1 MSKVMRTI
9 DAKSFII
16 GVLLTIVIGSAM
28 GQQSGMSLDEIY
40 GLGTGRS
47 TRARSTSTKKITNSI
62 PSGYEVVGVDN
73 GTIYYWKR

>member
-1 MSKVMRTI
+1 MSKVIKAI

-28 GQQSGMSLDEIY
+28 GQQIGIQPVWSGA
-40 GLGTGRS
+40 GGTS
-47 TRARSTSTKKITNSI
+47 TTKKITTSI

>member
-16 GVLLTIVIGSAM
+16 GVLLTIVIGSAL
-28 GQQSGMSLDEIY
+28 GQQIGIQPVWSGAS
-40 GLGTGRS
+40 G
-47 TRARSTSTKKITNSI
+47 TSTKKITNSI
-62 PSGYEVVGVDN
+62 PSGYEVVGVDD

>member
-1 MSKVMRTI
+1 MSKVMRSI

-40 GLGTGRS
+40 GLGKG
-47 TRARSTSTKKITNSI
+47 RSTSTKKITTSI
-62 PSGYEVVGVDN
+62 PRGYEVVGVDD

>member
-28 GQQSGMSLDEIY
+28 GQQSMSLDEIY
-40 GLGTGRS
+40 RIGTN
-47 TRARSTSTKKITNSI
+47 RSTSTKKITTSI
-62 PSGYEVVGVDN
+62 PRGYEVVGVDD
-73 GTIYYWKR
+73 GTVYYWKR